1 VKVLFLDVGGE
12 SAFFYHKSWLLKK
25 SFFNPLDQPFN
36 KNKINFENIFGFLY
50 IYTHQDFPGE
60 VF

>member
-1 VKVLFLDVGGE
+1 
-12 SAFFYHKSWLLKK
+12 
-25 SFFNPLDQPFN
+25 LDQPFN

-60 VF
+60 VAFDELLKCCWLANVFNIFYSGRIIDWHTK